1 LNPAGGNIYINPS
14 VKNIDAI
21 LIADGALMNGI
32 VGAPKDY
39 ITNPGELT
47 NRLVISGRLYSMNT
61 R

>member
-1 LNPAGGNIYINPS
+1 M
-14 VKNIDAI
+14 KNVDAI

-32 VGAPKDY
+32 VGSQKNY

-47 NRLVISGRLYSMNT
+47 NRLIISGRLYSMNT